1 MTAAQRRASLPRT
14 RVVNLALQGGGAH
27 GAFTWGVLDRLLED
41 PRIAL
46 EGLSGTS
53 AGSVNAVVLAYG
65 MMQGGREGARAAL
78 ARLWYGIAGIGAV
91 SLPVRR
97 APWEFL
103 LTGWNI
109 GFSPSYQAFRALT
122 GMYSP
127 YQLNPGNLNPLR
139 TLLESQVDF
148 DALHGCRAVKLFLT
162 ATRVRDGKIRIFR
175 THEVTADVVLASA
188 CLPQYFQ
195 AVEIAGEAYWDGG
208 YTGNPALFPFFYEC
222 DSRDVVIVH
231 VNPIVRDEVPVLPD
245 AIANRVNEITFNAS
259 LIAELRAI
267 AFVQKLVADGW
278 LKVEKRSQLR
288 YIRVHAIRADQAL
301 GDLSEASKF
310 ALDRLFLTTLRD
322 RGREV
327 AAAWLD
333 ETYAAIGRRSSVDI
347 RAEYLDG
354 SSLSPAPAVPLAA
367 GGTSKRG
374 PRRAPSGT
382 TTAAPA
388 ARRVKP
394 RSSTRSRRSTGR
406 SGS

>member
-1 MTAAQRRASLPRT
+1 MNVRART
-14 RVVNLALQGGGAH
+14 VNLALQGGGAH

-41 PRIAL
+41 PRIAF

-65 MMQGGREGARAAL
+65 MMRGGRDGAREAL
-78 ARLWYGIAGIGAV
+78 ARLWKGVAAIGAAT
-91 SLPVRR
+91 LPVRR

-139 TLLESQVDF
+139 SLLESEVDF
-148 DALHGCRAVKLFLT
+148 DELHGCLAVKLFLT
-162 ATRVRDGKIRIFR
+162 ATRVRDGKIRVFR
-175 THEVTADVVLASA
+175 THEVTSDVVLASS

-195 AVEIAGEAYWDGG
+195 AVEVAGEAYWDGG

-288 YIRVHAIRADQAL
+288 YIRVHAIRADRAL
-301 GDLSEASKF
+301 GDLTEASKF
-310 ALDRLFLTTLRD
+310 ALDWAFLATLRD
-322 RGREV
+322 RGREM
-327 AAAWLD
+327 AAEWLD
-333 ETYAAIGRRSSVDI
+333 ETRSALGRRSSVDI

-354 SSLSPAPAVPLAA
+354 TTLTPAPVMP
-367 GGTSKRG
+367 TPKKRRG
-374 PRRAPSGT
+374 PRGAPSGKAK
-382 TTAAPA
+382 AAPV
-388 ARRVKP
+388 ARKVKP
-394 RSSTRSRRSTGR
+394 RSSTRTRTSTGR

>member
-1 MTAAQRRASLPRT
+1 MVARVRT
-14 RVVNLALQGGGAH
+14 VNLALQGGGAH

-65 MMQGGREGARAAL
+65 MMQGGREGAREAL
-78 ARLWYGIAGIGAV
+78 ARLWDGIATIGAMA
-91 SLPVRR
+91 LPVRR

-139 TLLESQVDF
+139 SLLESEVDF
-148 DALHGCRAVKLFLT
+148 DELHGCLAVKLFLT
-162 ATRVRDGKIRIFR
+162 ATRVRDGKIRVFR
-175 THEVTADVVLASA
+175 THEVTSDVVLASS

-195 AVEIAGEAYWDGG
+195 AVEVAGEAYWDGG

-278 LKVEKRSQLR
+278 LKVEKRSRLR
-288 YIRVHAIRADQAL
+288 YIRVHAIRADRAL
-301 GDLSEASKF
+301 GDLTEASKF
-310 ALDRLFLTTLRD
+310 ALDWPFLATLRD
-322 RGREV
+322 RGRDM

-333 ETYAAIGRRSSVDI
+333 ENRSALGRRSSVDI

-354 SSLSPAPAVPLAA
+354 TTLTPAPVMP
-367 GGTSKRG
+367 SPKKRRG
-374 PRRAPSGT
+374 PRGAPSGK
-382 TTAAPA
+382 AKV
-388 ARRVKP
+388 ARVARKVKP
-394 RSSTRSRRSTGR
+394 RSSTRTRTSTAR

>member
-1 MTAAQRRASLPRT
+1 MAART
-14 RVVNLALQGGGAH
+14 RTVNLALQGGGAH

-41 PRIAL
+41 PRIAF

-65 MMQGGREGARAAL
+65 MMRGGRDGAREAL
-78 ARLWYGIAGIGAV
+78 ARLWKGVAAIGAA

-139 TLLESQVDF
+139 SLLESEVDF
-148 DALHGCRAVKLFLT
+148 DELHGCLAVKLFLT
-162 ATRVRDGKIRIFR
+162 ATRVRDGKIRVFR
-175 THEVTADVVLASA
+175 THEITSDVVLASS

-195 AVEIAGEAYWDGG
+195 AVEVAGEAYWDGG

-288 YIRVHAIRADQAL
+288 YIRVHAIRADRAL
-301 GDLSEASKF
+301 GDLTEASKF
-310 ALDRLFLTTLRD
+310 ALDWPFLATLRD
-322 RGREV
+322 RGRDM

-333 ETYAAIGRRSSVDI
+333 ENRSALGRRSSVDI

-354 SSLSPAPAVPLAA
+354 TTLTPAPVMP
-367 GGTSKRG
+367 SPKKRRG
-374 PRRAPSGT
+374 PRGAPSGK
-382 TTAAPA
+382 AKV
-388 ARRVKP
+388 ARVARKVKP
-394 RSSTRSRRSTGR
+394 RSSTRTRTSTAR

>member
-1 MTAAQRRASLPRT
+1 MAART
-14 RVVNLALQGGGAH
+14 RTVNLALQGGGAH

-41 PRIAL
+41 PRIVL

-53 AGSVNAVVLAYG
+53 AGSVNAVVLAHG
-65 MMQGGREGARAAL
+65 MMRGGRDGAREAL
-78 ARLWYGIAGIGAV
+78 ARLWDGVAAIGA
-91 SLPVRR
+91 STLPVRR

-103 LTGWNI
+103 LSGWNI

-139 TLLESQVDF
+139 TLLEAEVDF
-148 DALHGCRAVKLFLT
+148 DALHGCRDVKLFLT

-195 AVEIAGEAYWDGG
+195 SAYVDGEAYWDGG

-222 DSRDVVIVH
+222 ESRDVVIVH

-259 LIAELRAI
+259 LIAELRSI
-267 AFVQKLVADGW
+267 AFVQKLVADRW
-278 LKVEKRSQLR
+278 LKVEKRSKLR
-288 YIRVHAIRADQAL
+288 YIRVHAIRADRAL
-301 GDLSEASKF
+301 GDLTEASKF
-310 ALDRLFLTTLRD
+310 ALDRPFLAALRD
-322 RGREV
+322 RGRDM

-333 ETYAAIGRRSSVDI
+333 ENLAALGRRSSVDI

-354 SSLSPAPAVPLAA
+354 TTLAPVP
-367 GGTSKRG
+367 
-374 PRRAPSGT
+374 PP
-382 TTAAPA
+382 AAPA
-388 ARRVKP
+388 KRPRQRKRAPKGPVSTSRAVRP
-394 RSSTRSRRSTGR
+394 RSSTRSRKSTAR

>member
-1 MTAAQRRASLPRT
+1 VVARVRT
-14 RVVNLALQGGGAH
+14 VNLALQGGGAH

-41 PRIAL
+41 PRIAF

-65 MMQGGREGARAAL
+65 MMRGGRDGAREAL
-78 ARLWYGIAGIGAV
+78 ARLWKGVAAIGAAT
-91 SLPVRR
+91 LPVRR

-139 TLLESQVDF
+139 SLLESEVDF
-148 DALHGCRAVKLFLT
+148 DELHGCLAVKLFLT
-162 ATRVRDGKIRIFR
+162 ATRVRDGKIRVFR
-175 THEVTADVVLASA
+175 THEVTSDVVLASS

-195 AVEIAGEAYWDGG
+195 AVEVAGEAYWDGG

-288 YIRVHAIRADQAL
+288 YIRVHAIRADRAL
-301 GDLSEASKF
+301 GDLTEASKF
-310 ALDRLFLTTLRD
+310 ALDWPFLATLRD
-322 RGREV
+322 RGRDM

-333 ETYAAIGRRSSVDI
+333 ENRSALGRRSSVDI

-354 SSLSPAPAVPLAA
+354 TTLTPAPVMP
-367 GGTSKRG
+367 SPKKRRG
-374 PRRAPSGT
+374 PRGAPSGK
-382 TTAAPA
+382 AKV
-388 ARRVKP
+388 ARVARKVKP
-394 RSSTRSRRSTGR
+394 RSSTRTRTSTAR

>member
-1 MTAAQRRASLPRT
+1 VFT
-14 RVVNLALQGGGAH
+14 GA
-27 GAFTWGVLDRLLED
+27 E
-41 PRIAL
+41 
-46 EGLSGTS
+46 LS
-53 AGSVNAVVLAYG
+53 
-65 MMQGGREGARAAL
+65 
-78 ARLWYGIAGIGAV
+78 I
-91 SLPVRR
+91 
-97 APWEFL
+97 
-103 LTGWNI
+103 
-109 GFSPSYQAFRALT
+109 
-122 GMYSP
+122 
-127 YQLNPGNLNPLR
+127 
-139 TLLESQVDF
+139 
-148 DALHGCRAVKLFLT
+148 DAL
-162 ATRVRDGKIRIFR
+162 
-175 THEVTADVVLASA
+175 LASA
-188 CLPQYFQ
+188 CLPFLFQ
-195 AVEIAGEAYWDGG
+195 SVMVDGEPYWDGG

-333 ETYAAIGRRSSVDI
+333 GTYAAIGRHSSVDI

-354 SSLSPAPAVPLAA
+354 AALSPAPVATRRKKHGAPQGPGSIPSAA
-367 GGTSKRG
+367 RKRG
-374 PRRAPSGT
+374 AVT
-382 TTAAPA
+382 
-388 ARRVKP
+388 P
-394 RSSTRSRRSTGR
+394 RSSSRSRRSTGR

>member
-1 MTAAQRRASLPRT
+1 MRART
-14 RVVNLALQGGGAH
+14 VNLALQGGGAH

-65 MMQGGREGARAAL
+65 MMQGGREGAREAL
-78 ARLWYGIAGIGAV
+78 ARLWDGIATIGAMA
-91 SLPVRR
+91 LPVRR

-139 TLLESQVDF
+139 SLLESEVDF
-148 DALHGCRAVKLFLT
+148 DELHGCLAVKLFLT
-162 ATRVRDGKIRIFR
+162 ATRVRDGKIRVFR
-175 THEVTADVVLASA
+175 THEITSDVVLASS

-195 AVEIAGEAYWDGG
+195 AVEVAGEAYWDGG

-288 YIRVHAIRADQAL
+288 YIRVHAIRADRAL
-301 GDLSEASKF
+301 GDLTEASKF
-310 ALDRLFLTTLRD
+310 ALDWPFLATLRD
-322 RGREV
+322 RGRDM

-333 ETYAAIGRRSSVDI
+333 ENRSALGRRSSVDI

-354 SSLSPAPAVPLAA
+354 TTLTPAPVMP
-367 GGTSKRG
+367 SPKKRRG
-374 PRRAPSGT
+374 PRGAPSGK
-382 TTAAPA
+382 AKV
-388 ARRVKP
+388 ARVARKVKP
-394 RSSTRSRRSTGR
+394 RSSTRTRTSTAR

>member
-1 MTAAQRRASLPRT
+1 MRART
-14 RVVNLALQGGGAH
+14 VNLALQGGGAH

-65 MMQGGREGARAAL
+65 MMQGGRDGAREAL
-78 ARLWYGIAGIGAV
+78 ARLWKGVAAIGAAT
-91 SLPVRR
+91 LPVRR

-139 TLLESQVDF
+139 SLLESEVDF
-148 DALHGCRAVKLFLT
+148 DELHGCLAVKLFLT
-162 ATRVRDGKIRIFR
+162 ATRVRDGKIRVFR
-175 THEVTADVVLASA
+175 THEITSDVVLASS

-195 AVEIAGEAYWDGG
+195 AVEVAGEAYWDGG

-231 VNPIVRDEVPVLPD
+231 VNPIERDEVPVLPD

-278 LKVEKRSQLR
+278 IKVGKRSDLR
-288 YIRVHAIRADQAL
+288 YIRVHAIRADLAL
-301 GDLSEASKF
+301 ADLSEASKF
-310 ALDRLFLTTLRD
+310 ALDRAFLATLRD

-327 AAAWLD
+327 TAEWLD
-333 ETYAAIGRRSSVDI
+333 RTYAALGKRSSVDI

-354 SSLSPAPAVPLAA
+354 TTVTPAPVMP
-367 GGTSKRG
+367 TRKKQRG
-374 PRRAPSGT
+374 PHGAPSGK
-382 TTAAPA
+382 AKV
-388 ARRVKP
+388 ARVARKVRP
-394 RSSTRSRRSTGR
+394 RSSTRTRTSTAR

>member
-1 MTAAQRRASLPRT
+1 MTARARRPAGART
-14 RVVNLALQGGGAH
+14 RTVNLALQGGGAH

-41 PRIAL
+41 PRIAF

-53 AGSVNAVVLAYG
+53 AGSINAVVMAYG
-65 MMQGGREGARAAL
+65 MMRGGRDGAREAL
-78 ARLWYGIAGIGAV
+78 ARLWEGFAAIGAIA
-91 SLPVRR
+91 SPVAR

-109 GFSPSYQAFRALT
+109 GLSPSYQAFRALT
-122 GMYSP
+122 GTWSP
-127 YQLNPGNLNPLR
+127 YQLNPGNVNPVR

-148 DALHGCRAVKLFLT
+148 DELHGCRAVKLFLA
-162 ATRVRDGKIRIFR
+162 ATRVRTGKIRIFR
-175 THEVTADVVLASA
+175 THEVTVDVVLASA

-195 AVEIAGEAYWDGG
+195 AVEVAGEPYWDGG

-245 AIANRVNEITFNAS
+245 AIANRVNEITFNSS

-288 YIRVHAIRADQAL
+288 YIRVHAIRADRAL
-301 GDLSEASKF
+301 GDLSESSKF
-310 ALDRLFLTTLRD
+310 ALDRLFLATLRD
-322 RGREV
+322 RGREM

-333 ETYAAIGRRSSVDI
+333 ETWSALGRRSSVDI

-354 SSLSPAPAVPLAA
+354 STLSPPPAATRRNKYGAPQGPVSIPSAER
-367 GGTSKRG
+367 KRG
-374 PRRAPSGT
+374 AVT
-382 TTAAPA
+382 
-388 ARRVKP
+388 P
-394 RSSTRSRRSTGR
+394 RSSSRSRRSTGR

>member
-1 MTAAQRRASLPRT
+1 MAARVRT
-14 RVVNLALQGGGAH
+14 VNLALQGGGAH

-41 PRIAL
+41 PRIAF

-65 MMQGGREGARAAL
+65 MMRGGRDGAREAL
-78 ARLWYGIAGIGAV
+78 ARLWRGVAAIGAA

-139 TLLESQVDF
+139 SLLESEVDF
-148 DALHGCRAVKLFLT
+148 DELHGCLAVKLFLT
-162 ATRVRDGKIRIFR
+162 ATRVRDGKIRVFR
-175 THEVTADVVLASA
+175 THEVTSDVVLASS

-195 AVEIAGEAYWDGG
+195 AVEVAGEAYWDGG

-288 YIRVHAIRADQAL
+288 YIRVHAIRADRAL
-301 GDLSEASKF
+301 GDLTEASKF
-310 ALDRLFLTTLRD
+310 ALDWPFLATLRD
-322 RGREV
+322 RGRDM
-327 AAAWLD
+327 ASAWLD
-333 ETYAAIGRRSSVDI
+333 ETRSALGRRSSVDI

-354 SSLSPAPAVPLAA
+354 TTLTPAPVIP
-367 GGTSKRG
+367 TPKKRRG
-374 PRRAPSGT
+374 PRGAPSGK
-382 TTAAPA
+382 AKVAPV
-388 ARRVKP
+388 ARKVKP
-394 RSSTRSRRSTGR
+394 RSSTRTRTSTAR

>member
-1 MTAAQRRASLPRT
+1 VAART
-14 RVVNLALQGGGAH
+14 RTINLALQGGGAH

-41 PRIAL
+41 PRIAF

-65 MMQGGREGARAAL
+65 MMRGGRDGAREAL
-78 ARLWYGIAGIGAV
+78 ARLWEGVATIGLA

-139 TLLESQVDF
+139 TLLESEVDF
-148 DALHGCRAVKLFLT
+148 DELHGCTAVKLFLT
-162 ATRVRDGKIRIFR
+162 ATRVRDGRIRIFR

-195 AVEIAGEAYWDGG
+195 SVEVAGEAYWDGG

-231 VNPIVRDEVPVLPD
+231 VNPIVREGVPVLPD

-288 YIRVHAIRADQAL
+288 YIRVHAIRADRAL
-301 GDLSEASKF
+301 GDLTEATKF
-310 ALDRLFLTTLRD
+310 ALDRPFLVALRD
-322 RGREV
+322 RGRDM
-327 AAAWLD
+327 ASAWLD
-333 ETYAAIGRRSSVDI
+333 EARSALGRRSSVDI

-354 SSLSPAPAVPLAA
+354 TTLTPAPVVP
-367 GGTSKRG
+367 TPQKRRG
-374 PRRAPSGT
+374 PRGAPSGK
-382 TTAAPA
+382 AKV
-388 ARRVKP
+388 AREARKVKR
-394 RSSTRSRRSTGR
+394 RSSIRTRKSTGR

>member
-1 MTAAQRRASLPRT
+1 VSARVRT
-14 RVVNLALQGGGAH
+14 VNLALQGGGAH

-41 PRIAL
+41 PRIAF

-65 MMQGGREGARAAL
+65 MMRGGRDGAREAL
-78 ARLWYGIAGIGAV
+78 ARLWKGVAAIGAAT
-91 SLPVRR
+91 LPVRR

-139 TLLESQVDF
+139 SLLESEVDF
-148 DALHGCRAVKLFLT
+148 DELHGCLAVKLFLT
-162 ATRVRDGKIRIFR
+162 ATRVRDGKIRVFR
-175 THEVTADVVLASA
+175 THEVTSDVVLASS

-195 AVEIAGEAYWDGG
+195 AVEVAGEAYWDGG

-288 YIRVHAIRADQAL
+288 YIRVHAIRADRAL
-301 GDLSEASKF
+301 GDLTEASKF
-310 ALDRLFLTTLRD
+310 ALDWPFLATLRD
-322 RGREV
+322 RGRDM
-327 AAAWLD
+327 ASAWLD
-333 ETYAAIGRRSSVDI
+333 ETRSALGRRSSVDI

-354 SSLSPAPAVPLAA
+354 TTLTPAPVIP
-367 GGTSKRG
+367 TPKKRRG
-374 PRRAPSGT
+374 PRGAPSGK
-382 TTAAPA
+382 AKVAPV
-388 ARRVKP
+388 ARKVRP
-394 RSSTRSRRSTGR
+394 RSSTRTRTSTAR

>member
-1 MTAAQRRASLPRT
+1 MTAARRRAGPPRART
-14 RVVNLALQGGGAH
+14 VNLALQGGGAH

-41 PRIAL
+41 PRIAI

-53 AGSVNAVVLAYG
+53 AGSVNATVLAYG
-65 MMQGGREGARAAL
+65 MMNGGRDGARESL
-78 ARLWYGIAGIGAV
+78 ARLWDGIAAIGAV
-91 SLPVRR
+91 ALPVRR

-148 DALHGCRAVKLFLT
+148 DALHACRAVKLFLT

-175 THEVTADVVLASA
+175 THEVSADVVLASA

-222 DSRDVVIVH
+222 ESRDVVIVH
-231 VNPIVRDEVPVLPD
+231 VNPIVRNEVPVLPD

-310 ALDRLFLTTLRD
+310 ALDRLFLATLRD
-322 RGREV
+322 RGREM

-333 ETYAAIGRRSSVDI
+333 ETWSALGRRSSVDI

-354 SSLSPAPAVPLAA
+354 STLTPAPAA
-367 GGTSKRG
+367 
-374 PRRAPSGT
+374 PRRKKDGARQGPVSV
-382 TTAAPA
+382 PHA
-388 ARRVKP
+388 ARRRGAVTP
-394 RSSTRSRRSTGR
+394 RSSSRSRRSTGR

>member
-1 MTAAQRRASLPRT
+1 MAART
-14 RVVNLALQGGGAH
+14 RTVNLALQGGGAH

-41 PRIAL
+41 PRIAF

-65 MMQGGREGARAAL
+65 MMRGGRDGAREAL
-78 ARLWYGIAGIGAV
+78 ARLWKGVAAIGAA
-91 SLPVRR
+91 SMPVRR

-139 TLLESQVDF
+139 SLLESEVDF
-148 DALHGCRAVKLFLT
+148 DELHGCLAVKLFLT
-162 ATRVRDGKIRIFR
+162 ATRVRDGKIRVFR
-175 THEVTADVVLASA
+175 THEITSDVVLASS

-195 AVEIAGEAYWDGG
+195 AVEVAGEAYWDGG

-288 YIRVHAIRADQAL
+288 YIRVHAIRADRAL
-301 GDLSEASKF
+301 GDLTEASKF
-310 ALDRLFLTTLRD
+310 ALDWPFLATLRD
-322 RGREV
+322 RGRDM

-333 ETYAAIGRRSSVDI
+333 ETRSVLGRRSSVDI

-354 SSLSPAPAVPLAA
+354 STLTPAPVVPAPK
-367 GGTSKRG
+367 TRRG
-374 PRRAPSGT
+374 PRKKIGAPQGPVST
-382 TTAAPA
+382 PNA
-388 ARRVKP
+388 ARKRGAIKP
-394 RSSTRSRRSTGR
+394 RSSTRTRKSTAR